1 MFINAIKVNTR
12 NSIVNLRTV
21 ITIDLRIASK
31 KVIISILLDKAILK
45 YDQLPLFFIN

>member
-21 ITIDLRIASK
+21 TTGLRIASK
-31 KVIISILLDKAILK
+31 KVIISILLDKVILK